1 MTGFQP
7 GVRQAPAAAG
17 LRLKWRLDSFC
28 DRKRM
33 TSKPLGAPGRG
44 VWAGRGDGL
53 LRLAALLLLATD
65 ASAAAERPPA
75 GRYRCYQPPS
85 YVVTAWFDLD
95 LDGTYRL
102 QGGPPARYAFDP
114 ATRVLRWLDGEHAGS
129 GKVGLY
135 VPPAAK
141 DATEHATAQRHAIV
155 MTAPKNLRPP
165 RNDRD
170 PRVQCLLTTH

>member
-1 MTGFQP
+1 MTIT
-7 GVRQAPAAAG
+7 R
-17 LRLKWRLDSFC
+17 
-28 DRKRM
+28 
-33 TSKPLGAPGRG
+33 T
-44 VWAGRGDGL
+44 
-53 LRLAALLLLATD
+53 RLAATPGQQVPARAGRRGLVPALTALFGLLVGDL
-65 ASAAAERPPA
+65 AAASDRPPA

-114 ATRVLRWLDGEHAGS
+114 ATRVVRWLDGEHAGT
-129 GKVGLY
+129 GQVGLY
-135 VPPAAK
+135 VPPAA
-141 DATEHATAQRHAIV
+141 EHATAQRHAIV

-165 RNDRD
+165 RDDRD